1 MLRRAA
7 CAAGL
12 TLLLALPALAGG
24 PSFDC
29 KLARTRVEKA
39 ICASPALSDL
49 DRRIAAAYAA
59 ALAGL
64 DDAGRAALRTDQ
76 RLFIDAR
83 NAFYGTPD
91 YDLKTDL
98 SDRARWLERIDTRP
112 RARWDGTWGSVMGEI
127 RLSQG
132 GHTAEISTVALT
144 PSHPVCALDAS
155 SIPDGDALVVGG
167 GAEDLKANDG
177 WTVRLARTGSALTAE
192 LLPPKGSDGAGGP
205 PFCGNIPSIGGAFLP
220 LRAP

>member
-12 TLLLALPALAGG
+12 TFALALPALAGA

-49 DRRIAAAYAA
+49 DRRIAGAYAA
-59 ALAGL
+59 ALSGL
-64 DDAGRAALRTDQ
+64 DEAGRAALRTDQ

-83 NAFYGTPD
+83 NSFYGTPD
-91 YDLKTDL
+91 FDLKTDL
-98 SDRARWLERIDTRP
+98 SDRAQWLERIDTRP
-112 RARWDGTWGSVMGEI
+112 RARWDGAWGSVMGEI
-127 RLSQG
+127 RITKG
-132 GHTAEISTVALT
+132 GRAVEISTVALT
-144 PSHPVCALDAS
+144 RSHPVCALEAAA
-155 SIPDGDALVVGG
+155 IPDGDALVVGG

-177 WTVRLARTGSALTAE
+177 WTVRLGRAGNTLTTE
-192 LLPPKGSDGAGGP
+192 LVPPKGQDGAGGP
-205 PFCGNIPSIGGAFLP
+205 PFCGNVPSIGGAFLP